1 MTFGQRLKLV
11 IKHYRYTQD
20 EFAGIIGTSKTN
32 LFNYFADKTKPNI
45 EVMAKL
51 NRKFPDL
58 DIVWL
63 ITGEGNMLIHK
74 DLHSDNNQN
83 IVSEPESV
91 YSLKEI
97 LKEKEKR
104 ITVLEELVEVQ
115 RETIKRLEGELDNR
129 Q

>member
-1 MTFGQRLKLV
+1 MTFGQRLKQV

-51 NRKFPDL
+51 NRQFPDL
-58 DIVWL
+58 NIIWL
-63 ITGEGNMLIHK
+63 LTGEGNMLIQK
-74 DLHSDNNQN
+74 DVFPSDNAN
-83 IVSEPESV
+83 IASEPESI
-91 YSLKEI
+91 YGLKEI

-104 ITVLEELVEVQ
+104 ISVLEELVRIQ
-115 RETIKRLEGELDNR
+115 RETIKRLEAELNNK
-129 Q
+129 